1 MFQEDEICVENRF
14 LENAWYS
21 KFLKPL
27 QYNVITTQS
36 TQRSNTS
43 FTLSLHIQ
51 ATYLTLSPF
60 TRQINAYGLN
70 GAINGGGGGMGPP
83 RTPGAATT
91 NSSSHPRSSA
101 GEESDEH
108 DYYNDFDRLKVSEL
122 HFHQSKLNPTL
133 SSLHHLF
140 R

>member
-1 MFQEDEICVENRF
+1 MKFELKIRFVENG
-14 LENAWYS
+14 WDI

-27 QYNVITTQS
+27 PKYNVITTQ
-36 TQRSNTS
+36 RFNTS
-43 FTLSLHIQ
+43 FTLSVVAHSSNIPNLF
-51 ATYLTLSPF
+51 PF
-60 TRQINAYGLN
+60 ARQINAYGLN
-70 GAINGGGGGMGPP
+70 GAINGGGGGGMGPP

-122 HFHQSKLNPTL
+122 HFHQSKCPLCN
-133 SSLHHLF
+133 HDYF
-140 R
+140 

>member
-1 MFQEDEICVENRF
+1 MENG
-14 LENAWYS
+14 WYR

-27 QYNVITTQS
+27 PKYVLTRRNYNAEIQHKFHAAACRS
-36 TQRSNTS
+36 T
-43 FTLSLHIQ
+43 FIIQ
-51 ATYLTLSPF
+51 ATYLTYSPF
-60 TRQINAYGLN
+60 ARQINAYGLN
-70 GAINGGGGGMGPP
+70 GAINGGGGGGMGPP

-122 HFHQSKLNPTL
+122 HFHQSKCPLCN
-133 SSLHHLF
+133 HGYF
-140 R
+140 